1 MFVKTSLIDIN
12 IAIYIAHGGSRLKL
26 TKRTKIDCSQSLLR
40 KVNKNSIT
48 RIKFKNKNEDSIIKY

>member
-26 TKRTKIDCSQSLLR
+26 TKRTKIDCSQSLLC

-48 RIKFKNKNEDSIIKY
+48 EM